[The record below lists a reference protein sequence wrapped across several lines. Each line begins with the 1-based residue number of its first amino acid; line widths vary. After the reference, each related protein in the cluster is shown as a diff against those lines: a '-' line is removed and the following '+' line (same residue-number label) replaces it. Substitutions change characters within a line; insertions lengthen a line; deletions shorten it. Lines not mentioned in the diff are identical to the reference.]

1 MQLKDRCLVVI
12 ALITGRNFPN
22 RPTYHLVCEA
32 KFNNEVLSTDPV
44 EHNEEP
50 QFEQELAWDLDKTSL
65 KQHRLQRSALKVTV
79 SAVDSQSPVKEP
91 IGFFM
96 LDLRS
101 CSTEKVYKW
110 YRILHSKYKSSPA
123 VFASIYLD
131 IEGQELVPNP
141 KIKTGLAMS
150 LSEAD
155 LIPRVYNS
163 EEDNQ
168 HFSIPTT
175 MANIQSTNITW
186 YTIGPRR
193 LAKEYFMLTFQFEEA
208 FKLESLI
215 PIEQSLCSG
224 EHIGGFHFT
233 CELFGIT
240 IYSNQ
245 FSQLMQVKFNSIEQT
260 FYIKSTVDILR
271 IYFVHITP
279 LVIKFCFGSHVLAHA
294 TVPVEQLIPFNDHI
308 LQNTAVLNKSFDLI
322 SEESDQQLKEYQS
335 KHTEDKPRVNIN
347 ITLRRY
353 PDKNAIQQRSI
364 MTNNNSSRRL
374 RNMTD
379 SLNHISSLNLDP
391 YADVNTMCSNV
402 NENYDQFVTSLPEG
416 KTLKQSS
423 RTLERDDY
431 LCPSK
436 LLNVYQSMDGTPNW
450 HRYCYTIELRSVKN
464 IQGFDHELQLYA
476 RYVYP
481 LFGSGAPVMTLPPI
495 AVARNQEVIL
505 PHGFCAF
512 EFAASPEE
520 LKTRLNDNPLK
531 VEFFDR
537 SQGTLATDSFIGY
550 SLIPLVSVFESSI
563 VKATKESSTL
573 VRRIND
579 SVDMLAE
586 QSNTNELKVVGQLV
600 YSLQL
605 EDFGAHNVDSNASVL
620 DMTKGLVHQIN
631 DEIKSEPSDIRSTR
645 EYQVAIELE
654 LWRAAEEA
662 KFTAQLKKREQTLMA
677 TLAEEWHKRD
687 SQREIICRKK
697 LSEYQALEEKLR
709 NTLIELA
716 TRERQLT
723 AGEAELVR
731 LKQENAR
738 ELEVRRK
745 ELNQQSQV
753 QIRDLESQ
761 MKLEKKN
768 SEHWKS
774 QIAEWR
780 SKYASLEEENNSLRN
795 EINGRLKKS
804 VDNKASNETPSI
816 NNEVARLTAELA
828 VARATLS
835 ETECRLV
842 EVERGRARYRQLWT
856 KSLHELAKVKQEADE
871 ATRISLAQKEAE
883 LEQLKS
889 YYLNVDEKRPTSQDL
904 KEPTDGNLERSK
916 MNEEMTTE
924 INVSDV
930 KSVVD
935 EKIEAQITRLIEE
948 RDGLLN
954 TGVYENSDSLIVDL
968 DRQIRYLL
976 GKI

>member
-1 MQLKDRCLVVI
+1 MQLKDRCLVVV

-22 RPTYHLVCEA
+22 RPTHHLVCEA

-110 YRILHSKYKSSPA
+110 YRILHSKYKGSPA
-123 VFASIYLD
+123 VFASIYID

-141 KIKTGLAMS
+141 KMKTGLAMS

-168 HFSIPTT
+168 HFSLPTT
-175 MANIQSTNITW
+175 MTNIQSTNITW

-233 CELFGIT
+233 CELFGIS

-245 FSQLMQVKFNSIEQT
+245 FSQLMQVKFSPTEQT

-279 LVIKFCFGSHVLAHA
+279 LVIKFCFGNHVLAHA
-294 TVPVEQLIPFNDHI
+294 TVPIEQLIPLNDHV
-308 LQNTAVLNKSFDLI
+308 LQNTAVLNRSFDLI
-322 SEESDQQLKEYQS
+322 SEESSQQLTEYQS

-353 PDKNAIQQRSI
+353 PDTNTIQRST
-364 MTNNNSSRRL
+364 MTNNINSNRRL
-374 RNMTD
+374 RNITD
-379 SLNHISSLNLDP
+379 SLNHISPMNLDP
-391 YADVNTMCSNV
+391 YADVNTMNSNV
-402 NENYDQFVTSLPEG
+402 NENYDQSVTSLPEG
-416 KTLKQSS
+416 KTL
-423 RTLERDDY
+423 ERDDSI
-431 LCPSK
+431 CPSK
-436 LLNVYQSMDGTPNW
+436 LMNFSQSVDGTPKW
-450 HRYCYTIELRSVKN
+450 RRYCYTIELRSVKN

-495 AVARNQEVIL
+495 AIARHQEVIL

-550 SLIPLVSVFESSI
+550 ALIPLVSVFESPI

-579 SVDMLAE
+579 DVDMLAE
-586 QSNTNELKVVGQLV
+586 QSNINELKVIGQLV

-605 EDFGAHNVDSNASVL
+605 EDFGTHTVDSNTSTL

-645 EYQVAIELE
+645 EYQVAVELE

-687 SQREIICRKK
+687 SQREIIYRKK

-716 TRERQLT
+716 TRERQLI

-774 QIAEWR
+774 QIVEWR

-804 VDNKASNETPSI
+804 IDNKVSGETPSI

-889 YYLNVDEKRPTSQDL
+889 YYLNVDDKRPSGQDL
-904 KEPTDGNLERSK
+904 KEATGGNLERSK
-916 MNEEMTTE
+916 KQDEMTTQ
-924 INVSDV
+924 ISDSDAKPV
-930 KSVVD
+930 MD
-935 EKIEAQITRLIEE
+935 EKVEAQITRLIEE

-968 DRQIRYLL
+968 DRQIRYFLE
-976 GKI
+976 KA

>member
-1 MQLKDRCLVVI
+1 MQLKERCLVVI
-12 ALITGRNFPN
+12 ALITGRNFPY
-22 RPTYHLVCEA
+22 RRTYHLICEA

-79 SAVDSQSPVKEP
+79 SAVDSQSPVREP

-110 YRILHSKYKSSPA
+110 YRLLHSKYKNNPA

-131 IEGQELVPNP
+131 VDGQELVPNS
-141 KIKTGLAMS
+141 KMKTGFAMS
-150 LSEAD
+150 LSKAD
-155 LIPRVYNS
+155 LIPRVYHS
-163 EEDNQ
+163 EDEDQ
-168 HFSIPTT
+168 QCSLPT
-175 MANIQSTNITW
+175 SNITW
-186 YTIGPRR
+186 YTIGPRC
-193 LAKEYFMLTFQFEEA
+193 LAKEHFILTFQFDEA
-208 FKLESLI
+208 FKLGSLI
-215 PIEQSLCSG
+215 PTEQSLCLG
-224 EHIGGFHFT
+224 EQISGFHFT
-233 CELFGIT
+233 CELLGIS

-245 FSQLMQVKFNSIEQT
+245 FSQLMQVKLTSEEKAFHIV
-260 FYIKSTVDILR
+260 STVDILR
-271 IYFVHITP
+271 IYFVHINP
-279 LVIKFCFGSHVLAHA
+279 LVIKFCFGNHVLGQA
-294 TVPVEQLIPFNDHI
+294 TVPIEQLIPTYDHV
-308 LQNTAVLNKSFDLI
+308 LLNPVVLNGKFDLI
-322 SEESDQQLKEYQS
+322 SEESNQQFVTVNDS
-335 KHTEDKPRVNIN
+335 KHIEDKPRIGIS

-353 PDKNAIQQRSI
+353 SDKNMTQQSSI
-364 MTNNNSSRRL
+364 INGSYCNRKLNNI
-374 RNMTD
+374 TD
-379 SLNHISSLNLDP
+379 SLNHIPSTNVCP
-391 YADVNTMCSNV
+391 YSNVNTMNLNV
-402 NENYDQFVTSLPEG
+402 NENYDQSVNLLPE
-416 KTLKQSS
+416 KKNSKQVNG
-423 RTLERDDY
+423 TLEFDD
-431 LCPSK
+431 SIHTTK
-436 LLNVYQSMDGTPNW
+436 LLNSSQSTDNTPKL

-495 AVARNQEVIL
+495 SIFRHQEVIL

-520 LKTRLNDNPLK
+520 LRTRLHENPLK

-537 SQGTLATDSFIGY
+537 SQGTLATDSFVGY
-550 SLIPLVSVFESSI
+550 ALIPLVSIFESPI
-563 VKATKESSTL
+563 IKVTKESFTL
-573 VRRIND
+573 IRRIHDN
-579 SVDMLAE
+579 VNVLAQ
-586 QSNTNELKVVGQLV
+586 QSNAGEVEIIGQLV

-605 EDFGAHNVDSNASVL
+605 EDFGVHTLSGNTTPVL
-620 DMTKGLVHQIN
+620 DITKGLVHKVT
-631 DEIKSEPSDIRSTR
+631 DENKSETSDIRSTR
-645 EYQVAIELE
+645 EYQVAMELE

-677 TLAEEWHKRD
+677 ILAEEWHKRD
-687 SQREIICRKK
+687 SQREIVCRKK

-731 LKQENAR
+731 LKQENLR
-738 ELEVRRK
+738 EFEVKRK
-745 ELNQQSQV
+745 ELHQQSQV

-768 SEHWKS
+768 SEHWKL
-774 QIAEWR
+774 QVTEWR
-780 SKYASLEEENNSLRN
+780 SKYAALEEENSNLRSELN
-795 EINGRLKKS
+795 CKFRKS
-804 VDNKASNETPSI
+804 AEKVSGETSST
-816 NNEVARLTAELA
+816 NQEVARLTAELA

-842 EVERGRARYRQLWT
+842 EVERGRAKYRQLWT
-856 KSLHELAKVKQEADE
+856 TSLHELAKIKQEADE
-871 ATRISLAQKEAE
+871 TTRISLAQKEAE

-889 YYLNVDEKRPTSQDL
+889 YYLNDEKRPASRDSKEMINDGLKQSQ
-904 KEPTDGNLERSK
+904 KQY
-916 MNEEMTTE
+916 EMTTE
-924 INVSDV
+924 I
-930 KSVVD
+930 SVTDAKPMID
-935 EKIEAQITRLIEE
+935 EKTEAQIARLIEE

-976 GKI
+976 EKS